1 MRATWHIACLVAGI
15 IYSGASSVTA
25 VESAAYF
32 GEWFLSS
39 LLQVDA
45 PRSYRIGQYVD
56 NNQSALLDIVCTGNQ
71 YRLRFFPNTTASGDS
86 KGIVAL
92 AIDRRDILMLDA
104 AVETKGGVPIA
115 TMFEAALTQPD
126 LDLVASAQS
135 AIVLTSPAL
144 RKSYTFKADQTAKA
158 IRVLRASCQ
167 D

>member
-1 MRATWHIACLVAGI
+1 MRAAWHIACLVAAI
-15 IYSGASSVTA
+15 ICSGASSAT

-39 LLQVDA
+39 LFQVDA
-45 PRSYRIGQYVD
+45 PHSYRIGQYVD

-71 YRLRFFPNTTASGDS
+71 YRLRFFPNTTVSGDA
-86 KGIVAL
+86 KGVVAL

-115 TMFEAALTQPD
+115 VMFEAALAQPD

-144 RKSYTFKADQTAKA
+144 RKSYTFKAEQTAKA
-158 IRVLRASCQ
+158 VRVLRASCQ